1 MSDGI
6 IKRVF
11 PYLLALTAVAIEMNG
26 IPANDMWD
34 NPPDELK
41 GDAGYEAVQHFLKWK
56 ERTAERMS
64 NYVENVWRKDEQ
76 DESGEGNGEQQD
88 ESVEGNGNEDEDMD
102 EVK

>member
-41 GDAGYEAVQHFLKWK
+41 GDLGYEAVQHFLKWK

-64 NYVENVWRKDEQ
+64 NYVEIFWKDKQ
-76 DESGEGNGEQQD
+76 DESIERNGEKQD
-88 ESVEGNGNEDEDMD
+88 ESVERNGNENENMD
-102 EVK
+102 EVE